1 MANSGHITHNNHGI
15 RSNAAAIYNILLL
28 FYHHLPPINV
38 YLELSPLFSE
48 KQICCLRQIGNGK

>member
-15 RSNAAAIYNILLL
+15 HSNVAAAIYNILLL
-28 FYHHLPPINV
+28 PPPPPSNK
-38 YLELSPLFSE
+38 LSPLFSE